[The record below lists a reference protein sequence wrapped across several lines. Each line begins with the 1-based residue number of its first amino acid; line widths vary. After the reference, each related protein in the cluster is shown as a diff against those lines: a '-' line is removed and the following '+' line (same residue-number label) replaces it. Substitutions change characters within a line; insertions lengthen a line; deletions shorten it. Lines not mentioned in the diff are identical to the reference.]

1 MIKKDFLKMIDE
13 EFEDFE
19 RESRRERNL
28 KLLIDFGTTN
38 ITHNEKSIDFGKP
51 KYKNKFKSSIY
62 IKDKKNN
69 NSLF

>member
-19 RESRRERNL
+19 KEGKRERNL
-28 KLLIDFGTTN
+28 KLLIDFGITSIEHSGKN
-38 ITHNEKSIDFGKP
+38 INFGKP
-51 KYKNKFKSSIY
+51 KYKSKFKSSIY

>member
-1 MIKKDFLKMIDE
+1 MIEEGFE
-13 EFEDFE
+13 EFENEKE
-19 RESRRERNL
+19 RKRNL

-38 ITHNEKSIDFGKP
+38 ITHTSKGIEFGSPKFKS
-51 KYKNKFKSSIY
+51 KFKSSVY

>member
-19 RESRRERNL
+19 KEGKRERNL
-28 KLLIDFGTTN
+28 KLLIEFGTTSVVHNQKN
-38 ITHNEKSIDFGKP
+38 IEFGKP
-51 KYKNKFKSSIY
+51 KFKSKFKSSVY